1 MIKKNG
7 KSPKKRRM
15 EQERKIRRESIITAA
30 EKEFIET
37 GYESS
42 MVEQIAIEAGYT
54 KATIYNYF
62 DSKEDLL
69 AAVIA
74 RTYQYLY
81 DALEN
86 SLRDLGTK
94 SQLRT
99 VGDGY
104 LKFAYEYPGQAALLN
119 SGRCGMI
126 SMRILEKNNREESL
140 TESEIE
146 YKEKEGLVAELMMG
160 VISQTLQESGLE
172 GKVDPM
178 RIMLALSA
186 INSATLELIR
196 RGAVGGQP
204 KDVVKETL
212 WVLFNI
218 IEQGVKHYDEK

>member
-42 MVEQIAIEAGYT
+42 MVDQIAIEAGYT